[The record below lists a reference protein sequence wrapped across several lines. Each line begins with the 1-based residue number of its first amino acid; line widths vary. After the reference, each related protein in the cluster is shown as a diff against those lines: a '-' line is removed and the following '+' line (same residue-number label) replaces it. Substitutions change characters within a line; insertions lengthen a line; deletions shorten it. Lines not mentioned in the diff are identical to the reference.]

1 MWSPLTRL
9 PMLNET
15 IAQTQAFATT
25 LIRDGMRIALV
36 HSITGIARH
45 HLLDLRKSIHGD
57 DAPMQGRMP
66 NDTMAYIKSGQSTV
80 ALATVVAVYVGA
92 EKKHKS
98 PVEAFMDAWAV
109 AKLFADGATPLDINA
124 AWYAVRDVKAGLIT
138 WAYCKNCKAGYLLDT
153 KQTKKTDICPY
164 CGAQKQKQIEVAQ

>member
-1 MWSPLTRL
+1 
-9 PMLNET
+9 MLNAT
-15 IAQTQAFATT
+15 IAQMQAHATS

-36 HSITGIARH
+36 HSITGISRN
-45 HLLDLRKSIHGD
+45 HLLELRKSMHGG

-66 NDTMAYIKSGQSTV
+66 TNTIAYIKNGQSTV

-124 AWYAVRDVKAGLIT
+124 AWYAVRDVKAGLIS

-153 KQTKKTDICPY
+153 LQTKKTDNCPY